1 MRTIKNILFAIVAI
15 LFLGV
20 LLFLL
25 IPTKKTPDQ
34 PAVIQQIKELSRLET
49 ITYSLE
55 KIVEEGDSK
64 GPLQDFLF
72 GDKILFVAYGE
83 VIAGIDFS
91 LLKENAVAIN
101 GEKLEIQ
108 LPPAQVLTTRL
119 DNTKSRVYNR
129 TTGLFTKGNKDLE
142 STARIQ
148 AENLLTK
155 AACEDGIL
163 TKANEQ
169 AVKQMT
175 SLFKG
180 LGFSSVNIKTTIS
193 TCN

>member
-1 MRTIKNILFAIVAI
+1 MRILRNILFAIVAI

-34 PAVIQQIKELSRLET
+34 PAVVQQIKELSRLET

-91 LLKENAVAIN
+91 QLKENAIIVN
-101 GEKLEIQ
+101 GEQLEIQ
-108 LPPAQVLTTRL
+108 LPPSQILITRL
-119 DNTKSRVYNR
+119 DNAKSRVYNR
-129 TTGLFTKGNKDLE
+129 TTGVFTKGNKDLE
-142 STARIQ
+142 TSARLQ

-163 TKANEQ
+163 KKANEQ
-169 AVKQMT
+169 AVKQIT

-180 LGFSSVNIKTTIS
+180 VGFASINIKTS
-193 TCN
+193 LSSCN